1 MKQDKMLNRTT
12 LFLIFFF
19 FFCFVPSGENEWKF
33 DGNVGHFTD
42 LFSFSCTSIPLLI
55 TVVSDRINGENKL
68 IIRHV
73 RCSEAIDVHNLSEKI
88 RLLMES
94 LNAAK
99 RIRNRNC
106 AHTKLLHNWLHNDN
120 IELSIFKKN
129 LINKFIIEFLFVKL
143 ILRFIRY
150 KLYNWILAR
159 AEINN
164 IQD

>member
-1 MKQDKMLNRTT
+1 MLNRTMI
-12 LFLIFFF
+12 LSLVFFF
-19 FFCFVPSGENEWKF
+19 FFFIPSGENEWKF

-55 TVVSDRINGENKL
+55 TVVSDRINGKNKL

-73 RCSEAIDVHNLSEKI
+73 RCSEAIDVHNLSQKI

-106 AHTKLLHNWLHNDN
+106 TYTKLLHNWLHNSN

-129 LINKFIIEFLFVKL
+129 LINQFIVEFLFAFIKL
-143 ILRFIRY
+143 ILTFIRY
-150 KLYNWILAR
+150 TLYNWMAWT
-159 AEINN
+159 EINN